1 MEVISGAG
9 KHRKRL
15 MLVLALTSTYMIAEV
30 VGGLV
35 TGSLALIA
43 DAGHMLTD
51 VFGLALALFA
61 IWFGSRSASPQRTYG
76 YYRAEILAS
85 LANAMLLFFV
95 SGYILYE
102 ALRRFQA
109 PPEVQSGPMML
120 VALVGL
126 GVNIAGAWILH
137 GASKESLNMQGAFL
151 EVISDMLG
159 SIGVIIAG
167 AIIYFIGWTYA
178 DPLFSVAIGL
188 FIIPRTWKLLQSA
201 VGILLEGT
209 PSHLNLAELRAALEA
224 VPGVEAVHD
233 LHVWSITSG
242 VDAMSGH
249 VRVDGTTTSAD
260 VLQQLNE
267 VLKERFKIGHTTIQ
281 VEEKAYEQ
289 LCDEAQQHA

>member
-1 MEVISGAG
+1 
-9 KHRKRL
+9 
-15 MLVLALTSTYMIAEV
+15 
-30 VGGLV
+30 
-35 TGSLALIA
+35 
-43 DAGHMLTD
+43 
-51 VFGLALALFA
+51 
-61 IWFGSRSASPQRTYG
+61 
-76 YYRAEILAS
+76 
-85 LANAMLLFFV
+85 
-95 SGYILYE
+95 
-102 ALRRFQA
+102 
-109 PPEVQSGPMML
+109 
-120 VALVGL
+120 
-126 GVNIAGAWILH
+126 
-137 GASKESLNMQGAFL
+137 MQGAFL

-260 VLQQLNE
+260 VLQHLNE

>member
-1 MEVISGAG
+1 MEVISGAR

-15 MLVLALTSTYMIAEV
+15 ILVLGLTSIYMIAEV
-30 VGGLV
+30 VGGFI

-51 VFGLALALFA
+51 VFGLAMALFA
-61 IWFGSRSASPQRTYG
+61 IWFGSKAATRTHTYG

-102 ALRRFQA
+102 AWRRFQTPA
-109 PPEVQSGPMML
+109 DVQSGPMML

-126 GVNIAGAWILH
+126 GVNIVGAWLLH
-137 GASKESLNMQGAFL
+137 GASEESLNMRGAFL
-151 EVISDMLG
+151 EVVSDMLG
-159 SIGVIIAG
+159 SLGVIIAG
-167 AIIYFIGWTYA
+167 AIIYFTGWSYA

-188 FIIPRTWKLLQSA
+188 FIIPRTWKLLQEA

-209 PSHLNLAELRAALEA
+209 PSHLNLDEIRAAMES

-249 VRVDGTTTSAD
+249 VRVHGTTTSAD
-260 VLQQLNE
+260 VLQQLND
-267 VLKERFKIGHTTIQ
+267 VLKQRFKIGHTTIQ
-281 VEEKAYEQ
+281 VEEKTYDQ
-289 LCDEAQQHA
+289 SCDEAQQHA

>member
-9 KHRKRL
+9 KHYKRL
-15 MLVLALTSTYMIAEV
+15 LLVLGLTSIYMVAEV
-30 VGGLV
+30 VGGIV

-43 DAGHMLTD
+43 DAGHMFTD
-51 VFGLALALFA
+51 VFGLAMALFA
-61 IWFGSRSASPQRTYG
+61 IWFGSKAATPTRTYG

-102 ALRRFQA
+102 AWQRFQA
-109 PPEVQSGPMML
+109 PPEVQSGLMIL

-126 GVNIAGAWILH
+126 GVNIASAWILH
-137 GASKESLNMQGAFL
+137 GASEESLNMQGAFL
-151 EVISDMLG
+151 EVVSDMLG
-159 SIGVIIAG
+159 SLGVIIAG
-167 AIIYFIGWTYA
+167 AIIYFTGWYYA

-188 FIIPRTWKLLQSA
+188 FIIPRTWKLLQEA

-209 PSHLNLAELRAALEA
+209 PSHLNLNEVRAAMES

-249 VRVDGTTTSAD
+249 VCVDGTTTSAD
-260 VLQQLNE
+260 VLRKLNE

-281 VEEKAYEQ
+281 IEEEEYGQ
-289 LCDEAQQHA
+289 SCDEARQHA

>member
-1 MEVISGAG
+1 MEVVSGAR

-15 MLVLALTSTYMIAEV
+15 MLVLGLTSIYMIAEV
-30 VGGLV
+30 IGGIV

-51 VFGLALALFA
+51 VFGLAMALFA
-61 IWFGSRSASPQRTYG
+61 IWFSSKAATRTRTYG

-102 ALRRFQA
+102 AWRRFQA
-109 PPEVQSGPMML
+109 PPDVQSGPMML

-137 GASKESLNMQGAFL
+137 GASAESLNMQGAFL
-151 EVISDMLG
+151 EVVSDLLG
-159 SIGVIIAG
+159 SVGVIIAG
-167 AIIYFIGWTYA
+167 AIIYFTGWTYA

-209 PSHLNLAELRAALEA
+209 PSHLKLDEIRATMEA

-242 VDAMSGH
+242 IDAMSGH

-267 VLKERFKIGHTTIQ
+267 ALKERFKIGHTTIQ
-281 VEEKAYEQ
+281 VEEKAYDQ
-289 LCDEAQQHA
+289 SCDEAQQHA